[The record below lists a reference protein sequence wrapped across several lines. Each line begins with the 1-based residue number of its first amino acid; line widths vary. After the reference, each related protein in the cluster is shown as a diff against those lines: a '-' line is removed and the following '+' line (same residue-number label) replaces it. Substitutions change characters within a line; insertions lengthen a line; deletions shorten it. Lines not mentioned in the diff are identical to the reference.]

1 VGAVTKLEQ
10 RIGALLLLVCG
21 GLGWL
26 AYRALSSSQL
36 SFELAGAIHLAYP
49 AALALLA
56 VLPLLVWSASITL
69 TEHGPVQRA
78 ISLLARCV
86 LVGLLALALAHPERV
101 ASSSRVSAVALFDV
115 SDSVSDRDLEASATL
130 LNELRAAQG
139 SHALTAYSF
148 ASEARAL
155 PATETA
161 LARPKAGAGSS
172 SDLERALQLAYG
184 ALEPGALQRVLI
196 VSDGHET
203 RGELLREA
211 TRASRLGLRIDYVP
225 LTAGRPA
232 EVAVRDVELPPA
244 PEVGRSF
251 EVRAHVYASQPAR
264 ARVRLYQ
271 DEALSGLDATREVA
285 LAAGDNEIAFRSL
298 SRLPGEV
305 VYRAEVEP
313 LTPDHFTA
321 NNQASAS
328 VKVVGRP
335 SVLFIDREPAQAR
348 SAAQALSVADFE
360 VDLRAPYAAPRS
372 VSELARYDFV
382 ILSDVPRDALATDT
396 QDAIERYVRDLGGGF
411 MMAGGEQSFGLGGY
425 TGSRIESLLPVR
437 MDSERRRDEHS
448 LALALVIDCSGSM
461 SGAKIELAKDAARA
475 TAELLGVNDSIG
487 VIGFSG
493 TPERRV
499 RMQSATNRLRIH
511 EDISRITAQGGTAI
525 FPALDM
531 AFSDLM
537 SVRARIKHVILLTD
551 GQTQE
556 SGLPELTQ
564 ALRAEGITV
573 TTVGLGSD
581 VNRRL
586 LEQIASVGGGRS
598 YLTTDPEN
606 VPRIFMRETSTVA
619 HSSVV
624 EEATAALP
632 VEPADFLKGIDLE
645 RAPLLRG
652 YVATQ
657 PRPRPAQV
665 VLASEQGEPLIA
677 RWRVGLGWSLAFTS
691 DLKPRWAR
699 DWLRWQALPKL
710 LGQLVREHM
719 KKDRAGELPL
729 SAELRGDEVHLAV
742 DALDARDQ
750 FLNGLESRVTLEG
763 PLGAPPSERIT
774 TDVRLIQRG
783 PGYYAAKLPLDRVG
797 TFSLSAE
804 HFLDGALVA
813 RGQAQVARPY
823 PAEYAAFG
831 DGSPALAA
839 AAAATGGT
847 RLERA
852 ADLFAPRGEHV
863 DRREPLWPAL
873 IWAAIAWMLIDLLIR
888 RARFGRT

>member
-1 VGAVTKLEQ
+1 VGAVTKLEL
-10 RIGALLLLVCG
+10 RVGVLLALASGV
-21 GLGWL
+21 LGWL
-26 AYRALSSSQL
+26 SFAALRGAQL
-36 SFELAGAIHLAYP
+36 TFDWAGSEIHLAYP
-49 AALALLA
+49 EALALLA
-56 VLPLLVWSASITL
+56 LLPVLAWSAAITL
-69 TEHGPVQRA
+69 TEHGPLQRA
-78 ISLLARCV
+78 SSFFARCV
-86 LVGLLALALAHPERV
+86 LVLLIALALARPERL
-101 ASSSRVSAVALFDV
+101 ASSTRVSAVALFDV
-115 SDSVSDRDLEASATL
+115 SDSVSDRDLAASEQL
-130 LNELRAAQG
+130 LAALRAAHG
-139 SHALTAYSF
+139 ANSFAAFSFATEAHALPGTDSK
-148 ASEARAL
+148 
-155 PATETA
+155 
-161 LARPKAGAGSS
+161 LARPSGPGGST
-172 SDLERALQLAYG
+172 SDLEHAIQLAYS
-184 ALEPGALQRVLI
+184 ALEGNALQRLLV

-211 TRASRLGLRIDYVP
+211 TRAQRLGVRIDYLP

-232 EVAVRDVELPPA
+232 EVAVRSVELPPA

-264 ARVRLYQ
+264 ARIRLYQ

-285 LAAGDNEIAFRSL
+285 LIAGDNAITFKSL

-305 VYRAEVEP
+305 VYRAAVEP
-313 LTPDHFTA
+313 LTPDHFDA

-328 VKVVGRP
+328 VKIVGRP
-335 SVLFIDREPAQAR
+335 SVLLIDREPAQAR
-348 SAAQALSVADFE
+348 HVAQALSVADFE
-360 VDLRAPYAAPRS
+360 VDLRAPYAAPRTIG
-372 VSELARYDFV
+372 ELARYDFV
-382 ILSDVPRDALATDT
+382 ILSDVPRDALADDT
-396 QDAIERYVRDLGGGF
+396 QAAIERYVRDLGGGF

-425 TGSRIESLLPVR
+425 TGSKLESILPVR

-475 TAELLGVNDSIG
+475 TAELLGANDSIG

-493 TPERRV
+493 TAERRV

-531 AFSDLM
+531 ALSDLM

-564 ALRAEGITV
+564 AMRAEGITV

-586 LEQIASVGGGRS
+586 LEQVASLGGGRS
-598 YLTTDPEN
+598 YLTTDPES

-624 EEATAALP
+624 EEATAALAI
-632 VEPADFLKGIDLE
+632 EPADFLKGIDLP

-657 PRPRPAQV
+657 PRTRPAQV
-665 VLASEQGEPLIA
+665 VLASERGEPLLA

-699 DWLRWQALPKL
+699 DWLRWQSLPKL

-719 KKDRAGELPL
+719 RKDRAGELPL
-729 SAELRGDEVHLAV
+729 TAELRGDTAQLTV
-742 DALDARDQ
+742 DALDGNDQ
-750 FLNGLESRVTLEG
+750 FLNGLESKVTLEG
-763 PLGAPPSERIT
+763 PLGAAPS
-774 TDVRLIQRG
+774 DRLRRSVQLLQRG
-783 PGYYAAKLPLDRVG
+783 PGYYAATLPIDRVG

-813 RGQAQVARPY
+813 RSQAQIARPY

-831 DGSPALAA
+831 DGSAVLAA
-839 AAAATGGT
+839 AAALTGGG
-847 RLERA
+847 RLDRA

-863 DRREPLWPAL
+863 QRREPLWPTL
-873 IWAAIAWMLIDLLIR
+873 VLVAIAWLLIDLLAR
-888 RARFGRT
+888 RARFG